1 MGNQELSGTT
11 AVVTGASR
19 GFGQAIATELAQA
32 GVRVVGVARDAQR
45 LADLHAKHGD
55 AFVPVVADVADPVAT
70 GKIMDEYRPQT
81 LVLNAGANPLERP
94 LYNHTWETFS
104 RNWEVDVAQA
114 FHWVREALLL
124 PLAPGS
130 TVISMSS
137 GAILRG
143 SPLSGGYA
151 GAKATVRFISSYAK
165 VESNLLGLGIRFI
178 SLLPQLTAAT
188 DLGRDAAN
196 AYARQQGVDID
207 TFLERS
213 GFHLTPE
220 QVGKSVL
227 ALASDSALD
236 SDAYVVSAAGFNPV
250 G

>member
-1 MGNQELSGTT
+1 MGTQELSGTT

-32 GVRVVGVARDAQR
+32 GVRVVGLARDAQR
-45 LADLHAKHGD
+45 LGELQAKLGE
-55 AFVPVVADVADPVAT
+55 AFVPVVADAADPVAA
-70 GKIMDEYRPQT
+70 GKLMDEYRPQT

-94 LYNHTWETFS
+94 LQHHTWETFS
-104 RNWEVDVAQA
+104 RNWEVDVAQV

-130 TVISMSS
+130 TVISFSS

-151 GAKATVRFISSYAK
+151 GAKSTVKFISSYAK
-165 VESNLLGLGIRFI
+165 VESGMQGLGIRFI

-196 AYARQQGVDID
+196 AYARQAGLSIEA
-207 TFLERS
+207 FLERA

-227 ALASDSALD
+227 ALASDPALD